1 VSDRT
6 GAPSTDSPL
15 TDGAASVAAAREAVV
30 AYAPRL
36 AELTPGR
43 SGNLSVRVGDRIAV
57 TPTGVAYDGFDVAD
71 VPVVDLDG
79 TRVAGEMAPSSEVPM
94 HTGIY
99 RERDVGAVVHAHA
112 PASTTLSILGEP
124 LPPIHYM
131 LVAVGGEVPVAG
143 YAPFGTPELAANAV
157 GAMAAADADAVLL
170 ANHGLVV
177 CGDDLADAVENTV
190 HVESLAGTYL
200 RARAVGEPATLSEA
214 ELADARER
222 FETYGQRPGRGTDP
236 D

>member
-1 VSDRT
+1 MN
-6 GAPSTDSPL
+6 A
-15 TDGAASVAAAREAVV
+15 TDGAASVETAREAVV
-30 AYAPRL
+30 TYAPRL

-43 SGNLSVRVGDRIAV
+43 SGNLSVRVGDRVAV
-57 TPTGVAYDGFDVAD
+57 TPTGVAYDGFDVTD

-79 TRVAGEMAPSSEVPM
+79 RQVAGEMAPSSEIPM

-99 RERDVGAVVHAHA
+99 RERDVGAIVHAHA
-112 PASTTLSILGEP
+112 PAATTLSVLGEP

-157 GAMAAADADAVLL
+157 GAMAAADTDAVLL

-200 RARAVGEPATLSEA
+200 QARAVGDPVTLSETQ
-214 ELADARER
+214 LADARER
-222 FETYGQRPGRGTDP
+222 FETYGQQP
-236 D
+236 DDETHSG

>member
-1 VSDRT
+1 M
-6 GAPSTDSPL
+6 TDESS
-15 TDGAASVAAAREAVV
+15 DGAASLAAAREAVV

-43 SGNLSVRVGDRIAV
+43 SGNLSVRVGDRVAV
-57 TPTGVAYDGFDVAD
+57 TPTGVAYDGFERAD

-79 TRVAGEMAPSSEVPM
+79 EQVAGEMAPSSEVPM

-99 RERDVGAVVHAHA
+99 RERDVGAIVHAHA
-112 PASTTLSILGEP
+112 PAATTLSILGEP

-143 YAPFGTPELAANAV
+143 YAPFGTAELAANAV
-157 GAMAAADADAVLL
+157 GAMAAADADAVIL

-177 CGDDLADAVENTV
+177 CGDDLGDAVENTV
-190 HVESLAGTYL
+190 HVESLAGAYL
-200 RARAVGEPATLSEA
+200 RARSVGEPTTLSESD
-214 ELADARER
+214 LADARER
-222 FETYGQRPGRGTDP
+222 FETYGQQPEDGAE
-236 D
+236 

>member
-1 VSDRT
+1 MTDESGNGTDGVSDDSVS
-6 GAPSTDSPL
+6 GAE
-15 TDGAASVAAAREAVV
+15 SVAAAREAVV

-43 SGNLSVRVGDRIAV
+43 SGNLSVRVGDRVAV
-57 TPTGVAYDGFDVAD
+57 TPTGVAYDGFEPAD

-79 TRVAGEMAPSSEVPM
+79 EWIDGELAPSSEVPM

-99 RERDVGAVVHAHA
+99 RERDVGAIVHAHA
-112 PASTTLSILGEP
+112 PAATTLSILGEP

-131 LVAVGGEVPVAG
+131 LVAVGGEVPVAS
-143 YAPFGTPELAANAV
+143 YAPFGTSELAANAV
-157 GAMAAADADAVLL
+157 GAMAAADADAVIL

-177 CGDDLADAVENTV
+177 CGDSLGDAVENTV

-200 RARAVGEPATLSEA
+200 RARSVGEPTTLSEA
-214 ELADARER
+214 DLEDARER
-222 FETYGQRPGRGTDP
+222 FETYGQQPED
-236 D
+236 